1 MRLRRLWQA
10 SAKHSDPAAPT
21 EPTKSKSDIPSKKR
35 RTTGT
40 MWFVRSA
47 PAVFDW
53 VLDINVCPKCG
64 AHETRAGWMKP

>member
-21 EPTKSKSDIPSKKR
+21 EPTKSKSDIPSR
-35 RTTGT
+35 NAARLG
-40 MWFVRSA
+40 RCGSCGA